1 MHWADVAASNLAQR
15 GSKHI
20 IASGITPSGEFH
32 IGHIREILTGEIIT
46 RACRHIGLDVEFIF
60 IVDSADPLRKVYPF
74 LHQDYEQ
81 YIGHQIGNIPPPDE
95 DGKPDVHRFETTGA
109 TYAQYFLEPF
119 LLALHEIG
127 VQPRLVDNLEMYRA
141 GKFEPYAKQV
151 CENKEVVREIIERV
165 SGRELPEDW
174 FPWTPLD
181 SHGKLGNVKI
191 IDYHHPIVSFEETD
205 GTRGTSDISKGEGK
219 LPWRID
225 WPARWC
231 FNEITMEPFGKDHGT
246 SGGSYDTGKEIVE
259 FFGYEAPN
267 PLTYEWISLKG
278 MGAMSSS
285 VGNTIGPMEALRLV
299 PPEILRL
306 LVAKT
311 KPSKAIEFD
320 TGMGLVTLA
329 DEYERLASRNFE
341 DELLQPDLS
350 RRQTVQIEDAEASMR
365 YAVVHQGEKAKSE
378 SVTFR
383 HLAMLAQIRDSD
395 EEVFESLLETEMIT
409 EVSSTLRDRLRRMRY
424 WISSQ
429 HFPVDMQI
437 RLQSEPSNFFFDHAN
452 ELDFNILRVMHEHF
466 ATIPWT
472 SQDIHGVFG
481 LIAEQLGVN
490 MREVYRAS
498 YILFLGAEKGP
509 RLAPILEAWHRD
521 LAIQLLKSILDEN
534 QL

>member
-1 MHWADVAASNLAQR
+1 MHWADVAASQLAER

-20 IASGITPSGEFH
+20 IAAGITPSGEFH
-32 IGHIREILTGEIIT
+32 IGHIREILTGEIIS
-46 RACRHIGLDVEFIF
+46 RACQHIGLDVDFIF

-74 LHQDYEQ
+74 LHQDYEH

-95 DGKPDVHRFETTGA
+95 NGKPDVQLFETTGA
-109 TYAQYFLEPF
+109 TYAQHFLEPF
-119 LLALHEIG
+119 LSALQEIG
-127 VQPRLVDNLEMYRA
+127 VQPRIVDNLEMYRT
-141 GKFEPYAKQV
+141 GKFEPYAQKV
-151 CENKEVVREIIERV
+151 CENKEIVREIIERV

-174 FPWTPLD
+174 FPWTPL
-181 SHGKLGNVKI
+181 SSNGTLGNVKI
-191 IDYHHPIVSFEETD
+191 IDYQHPIVTFEED
-205 GTRGTSDISKGEGK
+205 NGTCGTSDISKGEGK

-246 SGGSYDTGKEIVE
+246 AGGSYDTGKEIVK
-259 FFGYEAPN
+259 FFGYSAPN

-341 DELLQPDLS
+341 DELLQTDLS
-350 RRQTVQIEDAEASMR
+350 RRQKVQVEDAEASMR
-365 YAVVHQGEKAKSE
+365 YAVVFQGEKAKSE
-378 SVTFR
+378 SVSFR

-395 EEVFESLLETEMIT
+395 EDVFDSLLQTGMISD
-409 EVSSTLRDRLRRMRY
+409 VSSKLRDRLSRMRY
-424 WISSQ
+424 WISSE
-429 HFPVDMQI
+429 HFPEEMQV
-437 RLQSEPSNFFFDHAN
+437 RLQSKPTEHFFEHSNEVDI
-452 ELDFNILRVMHEHF
+452 NILRLMHEHF

-472 SQDIHGVFG
+472 STDIHSVFG
-481 LIAEQLGVN
+481 LIAETMNLK
-490 MREVYRAS
+490 MKEVYRAS
-498 YILFLGAEKGP
+498 YLLFLGAEKGP

-521 LAIQLLKSILDEN
+521 SAIQLLKLAIE
-534 QL
+534 